1 MNTQYENVTNV
12 TILDKEQVKTMLID
26 FICRQFLVDAGDIE
40 IDKSLVDTGIIDSM
54 GLIEIASF
62 IQQNFNFNV
71 REDMMNRKNFG
82 SVTLIVD
89 FIERN
94 RP

>member
-1 MNTQYENVTNV
+1 MNTQFENVTNV
-12 TILDKEQVKTMLID
+12 TILDREQIKGMLID
-26 FICRQFLVDAGDIE
+26 FICRQFLVDAEDIE

-62 IQQNFNFNV
+62 IQQNFNFIV

-94 RP
+94 RS